1 MCRHVVDRAVTGR
14 LRDALRGLVR
24 PPELNTDESRSA
36 SRLELFFDLAFV
48 LVVAELAIALRAD
61 VTVHGELLFAGL
73 FTLVWWSWVS
83 STLYANRFDHDDV
96 VYRLLKLASM
106 AAVIGLAAS
115 ATEATGERF
124 GVFVGCQIVL
134 RMSLLLQYRRAYR
147 HIEHARPIARLY
159 LIGTGIGAALWTVP
173 LFVPRPVGFAL
184 WATAVLVEA
193 LVPLVA
199 TRHSADVPLHVEHL
213 PERFAL
219 FVILVLG
226 ESVAGIAH
234 GLYDAK
240 WTPSAIPVAVL
251 AFVLAAALWWSY
263 FDLAGARAK
272 RLLDEAGGER
282 SDRRHDV
289 YVFGQLPLTLAL
301 ATVGAAVELA
311 VVQSGEGEVPT
322 GTRLLLAGGVAVY
335 LVSMAITD
343 GGMSKGPRKGWW
355 WPLVAAVLAGL
366 DAVLELPAVV
376 VVGALALLL
385 VAVVVV
391 GAAERESGRLDVEP
405 V

>member
-1 MCRHVVDRAVTGR
+1 MGDSTGAGR
-14 LRDALRGLVR
+14 IREALRGLAR
-24 PPELNTDESRSA
+24 PPELKTDEERSA
-36 SRLELFFDLAFV
+36 SKLELFFDLAFV
-48 LVVAELAIALRAD
+48 LVVAELAIALREE
-61 VTVHGELLFAGL
+61 VTVRGELLFAGM

-96 VYRLLKLASM
+96 VYRLLKLTSM

-124 GVFVGCQIVL
+124 GVFVGCQILL
-134 RMSLLLQYRRAYR
+134 RLSLLLQYRRAYQ
-147 HIEHARPIARLY
+147 HIAHARPIARLY
-159 LIGTGIGAALWTVP
+159 LVGAGVGALLWTVS

-184 WATAVLVEA
+184 WAAAVLVEA

-240 WTPSAIPVAVL
+240 WAPSAVAVAVL

-272 RLLDEAGGER
+272 RLLNVVGGDR
-282 SDRRHDV
+282 SDRAHDV

-311 VVQSGEGEVPT
+311 VVQSGAGEVPA
-322 GTRLLLAGGVAVY
+322 GTRLLLAGGVALY
-335 LVSMAITD
+335 LVSMSITD
-343 GGMSKGPRKGWW
+343 GGMSQDARRGWW
-355 WPLVAAVLAGL
+355 WPLAAAVLAGL
-366 DAVLELPAVV
+366 DAVLELPAFV
-376 VVGALALLL
+376 VVGALAALL
-385 VAVVVV
+385 VAVVVG
-391 GAAERESGRLDVEP
+391 GAVERSSGRMDVDP

>member
-1 MCRHVVDRAVTGR
+1 MVDRTLAGR
-14 LRDALRGLVR
+14 LRSALKGVVR
-24 PPELNTDESRSA
+24 PPELKTDEERTA

-48 LVVAELAIALRAD
+48 LVVAELAIALRED
-61 VTVHGELLFAGL
+61 VSLHGELLFAGL

-96 VYRLLKLASM
+96 VYRLYKLGSM

-124 GVFVGCQIVL
+124 GIFVGCQLLL
-134 RMSLLLQYRRAYR
+134 RATLVLQYRRAYR
-147 HIEHARPIARLY
+147 HVAGARPIARLY
-159 LIGTGIGAALWTVP
+159 LVGAGVGALLWAVS
-173 LFVPRPVGFAL
+173 LVVPRPVGFGL
-184 WATAVLVEA
+184 WAAAVLVEA
-193 LVPLVA
+193 LVPLLA
-199 TRHSADVPLHVEHL
+199 TRHSTDVPLHVEHL

-234 GLYDAK
+234 GLYDAM
-240 WTPSAIPVAVL
+240 WAPSAIPVAVL
-251 AFVLAAALWWSY
+251 SFVLAAALWWSY

-272 RLLDEAGGER
+272 RLLNEVGGER
-282 SDRRHDV
+282 SDRSHDV

-301 ATVGAAVELA
+301 ATIGAGIELA
-311 VVQSGEGEVPT
+311 VVESGAGEVPA

-335 LVSMAITD
+335 LVSMTVTD
-343 GGMSKGPRKGWW
+343 SGMSRGTRRGWW
-355 WPLVAAVLAGL
+355 WPLAAAVLAVL

-376 VVGALALLL
+376 VVGALAALM

-391 GAAERESGRLDVEP
+391 GTVERSTGRLDVDP